1 MPSGSKELVGA
12 TRREREVR
20 RLLAAGERDGLTLR
34 EMATRAGVATGT
46 LAWWRSEI
54 RRRDAERAA
63 SEELPEFVEIA
74 ATSEPELALLH
85 FEVELRGGRRIRVPA
100 EYGLARL
107 VRDVEACRR
116 HRCL

>member
-54 RRRDAERAA
+54 RRRDAERTA
-63 SEELPEFVEIA
+63 SEELPEFVEIV
-74 ATSEPELALLH
+74 ATSDPEPDPELAPLH

-100 EYGLARL
+100 EYGLGRL
-107 VRDVEACRR
+107 VRDIEAC
-116 HRCL
+116 